1 MLYWIG
7 QGCSEREI
15 YSELGLVTVLARE
28 EGKKGSENILALE
41 TFCLSFIALDT
52 EALLSV
58 LGFLKEWKTK
68 C

>member
-1 MLYWIG
+1 MLYRIG

-15 YSELGLVTVLARE
+15 YSELGLITVFSQGRE
-28 EGKKGSENILALE
+28 ERGSENILALE